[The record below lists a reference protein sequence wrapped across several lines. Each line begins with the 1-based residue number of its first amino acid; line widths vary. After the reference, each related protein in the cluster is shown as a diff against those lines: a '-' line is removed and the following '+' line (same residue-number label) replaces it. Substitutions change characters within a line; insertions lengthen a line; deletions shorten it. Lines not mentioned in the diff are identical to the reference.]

1 MRQRVVR
8 VALTAVL
15 VALVLLAVPLAFAIR
30 SSLYADQR
38 DALERAALAGAVRVS
53 PDYATGDP
61 VELPP
66 PPGGGRLGLYDP
78 QLRLRAGSG
87 PRTGDATARRA
98 LAGAVARSTGGGELV
113 AAVPVSHAE
122 RVIGV
127 VRVSSAVQD
136 VRERVLVGWTILL
149 GVAVLALT
157 VAVLVARRQARAL
170 AAPLEDLSRHCRA
183 VTGGDLTAR
192 AAPSTIDE
200 IDQVARTHNEML
212 HSLAELLRHERNF
225 TANASHQLRTPL
237 TGLQLTLEAGLA
249 QDDTRPVLEEALDAT
264 RRLHHTVEEVL
275 RLSGS
280 AGLPRSVAPDRSVAG
295 LLRETEERWHG
306 LFARDGRRLE
316 CDTDEAPDDV
326 RVPGGPVAE
335 ILGVLLD
342 NARVHGH
349 GTVRVTVRDLDD
361 AVALDIADE
370 GTAARDSAR
379 LFERGHTE
387 GGAGTGIGLALA
399 RDLAFSLGGR
409 LSLTHRAPTTFTL
422 LLPVRPAGGRGVDGR
437 NVSDGRRGDADPQ
450 DEAGQGGPGG
460 R

>member
-15 VALVLLAVPLAFAIR
+15 VALVLLAVPLALAIR

-66 PPGGGRLGLYDP
+66 PPDGGRLGLYDP

-87 PRTGDATARRA
+87 PRTGDDTARRA
-98 LAGAVARSTGGGELV
+98 LTGTVTRSTGGGELV
-113 AAVPVSHAE
+113 AAVPVSHDE

-136 VRERVLVGWTILL
+136 VRDRVLVGWALLL
-149 GVAVLALT
+149 GVAVLALA

-170 AAPLEDLSRHCRA
+170 AAPLEGLSRHCRA
-183 VTGGDLTAR
+183 VTGGDLSAR
-192 AAPSTIDE
+192 AAPSAIGE

-212 HSLAELLRHERNF
+212 HSLAELLRRERSF

-237 TGLQLTLEAGLA
+237 TGLQLTLEAGLEH
-249 QDDTRPVLEEALDAT
+249 DDTRPVLEEALDAT
-264 RRLHHTVEEVL
+264 RRLHRTVEEVL
-275 RLSGS
+275 RLSNS
-280 AGLPRSVAPDRSVAG
+280 AGLPRPVAPDRPVTG

-306 LFARDGRRLE
+306 LFAREGRRLE
-316 CDTDEAPDDV
+316 CDTGEVPDDV
-326 RVPGGPVAE
+326 RVPGGPIAE

-342 NARVHGH
+342 NARLHGH

-361 AVALDIADE
+361 ALALDIADE
-370 GTAARDSAR
+370 GTADGDSAR

-399 RDLAFSLGGR
+399 RDLAVSFGGR
-409 LSLTHRAPTTFTL
+409 LSLANRAPTTFTL
-422 LLPVRPAGGRGVDGR
+422 LLPVRAAGGHQADDR
-437 NVSDGRRGDADPQ
+437 NESDGRRGDADPQ
-450 DEAGQGGPGG
+450 DGAGQGGG
-460 R
+460 

>member
-1 MRQRVVR
+1 MRRVPYGQADGTHHGGMRQRVVR
-8 VALTAVL
+8 VALTAVM
-15 VALVLLAVPLAFAIR
+15 VALVLLAVPLALAIR
-30 SSLYADQR
+30 SSLYAAQR

-66 PPGGGRLGLYDP
+66 PPAGGRLGLYDP

-87 PRTGDATARRA
+87 PRTGDDTVRRA
-98 LAGAVARSTGGGELV
+98 LAGRVTRSTGGSEIV
-113 AAVPVSHAE
+113 AAVPVSHDE

-136 VRERVLVGWTILL
+136 VRDRVLVGWAILL
-149 GVAVLALT
+149 GAAVLALT

-192 AAPSTIDE
+192 AAPSTIAE

-212 HSLAELLRHERNF
+212 HSLAELLRRERDF
-225 TANASHQLRTPL
+225 TANVSHQLRTPL
-237 TGLQLTLEAGLA
+237 TGLQLTLETGLE
-249 QDDTRPVLEEALDAT
+249 QDDTRPVLAEALDAT

-275 RLSGS
+275 RLSAS
-280 AGLPRSVAPDRSVAG
+280 AGLPRTVEADRAVAG

-316 CDTDEAPDDV
+316 CDTSEAPDDV

-370 GTAARDSAR
+370 GATDGDSAR

-399 RDLAFSLGGR
+399 RDLALSLGGR
-409 LSLTHRAPTTFTL
+409 LSLTNHAPTTFTL
-422 LLPVRPAGGRGVDGR
+422 LLPVRSAEGTRDG
-437 NVSDGRRGDADPQ
+437 
-450 DEAGQGGPGG
+450 
-460 R
+460 